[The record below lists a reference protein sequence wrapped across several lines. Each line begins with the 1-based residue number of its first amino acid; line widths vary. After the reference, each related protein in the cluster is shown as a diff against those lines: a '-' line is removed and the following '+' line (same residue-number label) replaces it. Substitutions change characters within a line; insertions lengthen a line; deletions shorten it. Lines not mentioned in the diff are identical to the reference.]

1 MCKEQIGSMAKI
13 NATYGA
19 GYYID
24 PSINYAQVEDAQ
36 RREGKKNRAAGV
48 NVVMRQ
54 TFAAPFTIICT
65 QCDGRTARGT
75 HQYVN
80 RKKSGD
86 KFMGMPIW
94 EIEFRCQHCMKYFC
108 IATDWE
114 TPKVT
119 GGYKCTK
126 NCKRPESDEFVS
138 RNLANQAL
146 LAERKQAVEDETLG
160 GTGNMDALTKHN
172 ERMDR
177 VHQLNAEIE
186 ARLAERQQ
194 CENTST
200 SDATS
205 SHGIFYD
212 NDDPLGVH
220 FGEASSVAQQ
230 ETLSLSGRLALQIRA
245 KRSRE
250 ESETSGIGVNADTG
264 DVNGGDEDNSFAA
277 FQVMLARENDDQ
289 KVLTSSPSSCAAY
302 VKESEPRPA
311 VADVTAVP
319 ALDLKAL
326 LGSAASNP
334 FYVTFDGDNDVSGT
348 SSAPTTER
356 SSSHDGATVGGVV
369 FLKKRRGK
377 ASSLFSQM

>member
-1 MCKEQIGSMAKI
+1 MAKI

-80 RKKSGD
+80 RKKSGE

-108 IATDWE
+108 IVTDWE

-126 NCKRPESDEFVS
+126 HCKRPESDEFVS

-200 SDATS
+200 SDVTC
-205 SHGIFYD
+205 SHDSFHD
-212 NDDPLGVH
+212 DKDDPLSVH
-220 FGEASSVAQQ
+220 FGAASSVTQR

-250 ESETSGIGVNADTG
+250 ESETSGIGVVVDEEI
-264 DVNGGDEDNSFAA
+264 DVHGGDEDNNDDSFAA
-277 FQVMLARENDDQ
+277 FQAMLARENDDQ
-289 KVLTSSPSSCAAY
+289 KALTSSPSSRAAD
-302 VKESEPRPA
+302 VTGSEA
-311 VADVTAVP
+311 VADATAVP
-319 ALDLKAL
+319 ALDLKTL

-334 FYVTFDGDNDVSGT
+334 FYVTFDDDNDAAG
-348 SSAPTTER
+348 SSSVPTTEK
-356 SSSHDGATVGGVV
+356 SGSHDGATVGGVV